1 MENFYSSYPNPEGE
15 EHTLRMDQLR
25 LPPSGDQGCR
35 RKRGM
40 RKGFGSILIYFSG
53 YLKE

>member
-25 LPPSGDQGCR
+25 LPPSGDQG
-35 RKRGM
+35 KQ
-40 RKGFGSILIYFSG
+40 K
-53 YLKE
+53 KERDEERIWQHINIF